1 MTYRF
6 ETVDLTITTDAVV
19 LASVHYNVIDSET
32 LVVIHVADER
42 GVMAVPLYGM
52 PYSTIDVQAWVNVEV
67 LKFVV

>member
-6 ETVDLTITTDAVV
+6 ETVDLTITTDSVV
-19 LASVHYNVIDSET
+19 LASIHQNVIDQET
-32 LVVIHVADER
+32 LVVIHVQDER

-52 PYSTIDVQAWVNVEV
+52 PYGTTDVQAWVNAEV